1 MPPKSRSAAVTAGRS
16 AWRID
21 DARDLYQLPAWSDGF
36 FGINEA
42 GHVCV
47 TPLEDQGLAIDI
59 LHVVEEARRRGIALP
74 LLIRFQDI
82 LRTRVRRLYRAF
94 QNAIEESG
102 YGNVYRGV
110 YPVKVNQLEEVVAE
124 VLEAG
129 GEFGIGLESGS
140 KAELIATLPYLRDD
154 ETLLICNGVKDHSML
169 RLILQAQRLGRNALP
184 VIEKSSEF
192 RQLLAVAAEL
202 DIEPRLGVR
211 VRLATSGAGRWAES
225 GGYRSKFGVSIPELL
240 DIVDELEQRGQTDA
254 LQLLHFHLGSQ
265 IEDIQV
271 LKQATKEVT
280 QVYARLLQ
288 RGLGLRY
295 LDVGGGL
302 GVSYDAGGS
311 PDSINYSLQE
321 YADAVVYSVQD
332 VCAAQAVPEPVL
344 VSESGRAITAHHSV
358 LVVEALGAYEREVL
372 PPDFQPPAQAPP
384 VVAGLVEC
392 RAELL
397 AATAGELS
405 LSDLAAICHD
415 VEEARREANML
426 FGLGHLPLEELGLV
440 DRLYWSC
447 CDMLLAAFRRQD
459 PDPQPK
465 EMQALEESLVD
476 RYLCNFSVFQSM
488 LDHWAIEQRFP
499 VMPLARLDE
508 PPTRRAMIVDLTCD
522 SDGKI
527 HRYVSAN
534 PDTSYLALHPLR
546 PAEPYYLG
554 VFLMGAYQDIMGDA
568 HNLFGR
574 VPEVHVYASADETD
588 NYWIETVLPG
598 DSVEDIL
605 AEVQYFRQNLQRRM
619 NEIVREKISAGMLRP
634 TAGMEI
640 VNDYVRCFGQ
650 TTYCQTD

>member
-1 MPPKSRSAAVTAGRS
+1 MSPRSGSATATASRKD
-16 AWRID
+16 WRID
-21 DARDLYQLPAWSDGF
+21 DARNLYQLPAWSDGF
-36 FGINEA
+36 FGINDV

-47 TPLEDQGLAIDI
+47 TPLEDASLAIDI

-94 QNAIEESG
+94 ENAIEETG

-129 GEFGIGLESGS
+129 SEFGIGLESGS
-140 KAELIATLPYLRDD
+140 KAELVATLPYLQDD
-154 ETLLICNGVKDHSML
+154 DTLLICNGVKDSNML
-169 RLILQAQRLGRNALP
+169 RLILQAQRLGRNVLP

-192 RQLLAVAAEL
+192 WQLLNIAAEL
-202 DIEPRLGVR
+202 GVEPRLGVR

-240 DIVDELEQRGQTDA
+240 DIVAELEHRDQPDA

-302 GVSYDAGGS
+302 GVSYDAGDS

-332 VCAAQAVPEPVL
+332 VCAAHAVPEPVL

-372 PPDFQPPAQAPP
+372 PADFQAPEKPPA
-384 VVAGLVEC
+384 VVARLLES

-397 AATAGELS
+397 GDTAAGLTAT
-405 LSDLAAICHD
+405 DLVAICHD

-447 CDMLLAAFRRQD
+447 CDTLLAAFRRHD

-465 EMQALEESLVD
+465 EMLALEENLVD

-488 LDHWAIEQRFP
+488 LDHWAIDQRFP

-508 PPTRRAMIVDLTCD
+508 APTRRALIVDLTCD

-527 HRYVSAN
+527 RRYVSAN

-546 PAEPYYLG
+546 PDEPYYLG

-619 NEIVREKISAGMLRP
+619 NETVREKIAAGALRP
-634 TAGMEI
+634 TTGMEI
-640 VNDYVRCFGQ
+640 VNDYLRCFVQ
-650 TTYCQTD
+650 TTYCETG